1 MAKHDSSTPGEYT
14 KLNSFEDFTS
24 ILGCSFIL
32 PLKFSCSSKDSL
44 LNFALLIS
52 ISSFARKKPYLLEC
66 SLFPFHSSIS
76 YAIDFK
82 LSRKRI
88 FRSLFCNISH
98 LLTLSQILFICFL
111 LLWLS
116 EQVFYTLFYYI
127 CEFFNILLWLFSHI
141 NKLGIIT
148 YFYFSQTFEES

>member
-1 MAKHDSSTPGEYT
+1 MDKHDSSTPGEYT
-14 KLNSFEDFTS
+14 KLNSLEDFTS
-24 ILGCSFIL
+24 IFGCSFIL

-88 FRSLFCNISH
+88 FRSLFYNISH
-98 LLTLSQILFICFL
+98 LLTFSQTFFMCF
-111 LLWLS
+111 S
-116 EQVFYTLFYYI
+116 
-127 CEFFNILLWLFSHI
+127 LLWLFSRI
-141 NKLGIIT
+141 NKSGIIT
-148 YFYFSQTFEES
+148 YFYFSQTLEES